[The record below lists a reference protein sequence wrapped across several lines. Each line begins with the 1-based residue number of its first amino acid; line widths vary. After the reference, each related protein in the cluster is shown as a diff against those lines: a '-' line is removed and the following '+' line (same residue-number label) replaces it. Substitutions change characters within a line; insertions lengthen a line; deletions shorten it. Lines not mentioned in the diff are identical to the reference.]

1 MQTKW
6 ATCGI
11 DHDCQFRSVDIDD
24 IDKGK
29 ASRALV
35 YLLFYKVRGGEICV
49 AAYAGSTHLGST
61 R

>member
-1 MQTKW
+1 MDEIGK
-6 ATCGI
+6 GI
-11 DHDCQFRSVDIDD
+11 ASR
-24 IDKGK
+24 

-35 YLLFYKVRGGEICV
+35 YSLFYKVRGGEICV

>member
-1 MQTKW
+1 MDEIGK
-6 ATCGI
+6 GI
-11 DHDCQFRSVDIDD
+11 
-24 IDKGK
+24 

-35 YLLFYKVRGGEICV
+35 YSLFYKVRGGEICV